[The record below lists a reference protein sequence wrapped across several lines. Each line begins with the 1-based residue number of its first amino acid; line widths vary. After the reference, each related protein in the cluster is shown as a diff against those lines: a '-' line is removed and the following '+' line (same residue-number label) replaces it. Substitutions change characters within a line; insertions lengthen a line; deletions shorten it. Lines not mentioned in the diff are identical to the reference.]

1 MTALNLSLLERAR
14 STVFKT
20 GLRFKIGRVLLEKIG
35 VENRKFR
42 KNNDFLRKKI
52 LERQIRFAPQLN
64 YVFHKEFSIFYQIT
78 SEKIRLCSRH
88 EPKIDLEVE
97 NFLKMTTF

>member
-1 MTALNLSLLERAR
+1 MTALNLGSLERAR

-42 KNNDFLRKKI
+42 KNNDLLRKKI
-52 LERQIRFAPQLN
+52 LERQKRFAPPLN
-64 YVFHKEFSIFYQIT
+64 YVFY
-78 SEKIRLCSRH
+78 
-88 EPKIDLEVE
+88 
-97 NFLKMTTF
+97 